1 MIISTTHAPPTAM
14 GVVNTTSKCVCMGV
28 YSVRYSSIMHRV
40 VVLIRC
46 VECAGS
52 VLFDI
57 LVFLVNR
64 QVLTGWSFR
73 MMAVNKRDVTKL
85 PHHVASEL
93 CTTRA
98 KYRQGKKLT
107 AVKVADNRILQQC
120 LIKSLMMICLSLV
133 DSFSGSLS
141 TLMPK
146 SFCYFCNV
154 IDHTRISVILVPH
167 FIAYHFVVSVQ

>member
-1 MIISTTHAPPTAM
+1 MTHALPNAI
-14 GVVNTTSKCVCMGV
+14 GVFNTTSKCVCVGI
-28 YSVRYSSIMHRV
+28 YSIRYSSLMHRV
-40 VVLIRC
+40 VVFIRC

-52 VLFDI
+52 ILFDI

-64 QVLTGWSFR
+64 QVLSGWSFCII
-73 MMAVNKRDVTKL
+73 AVNKREVTKL

-93 CTTRA
+93 CTTGT

-107 AVKVADNRILQQC
+107 AVKAADNRILQH
-120 LIKSLMMICLSLV
+120 LIKSLMMICLSLF
-133 DSFSGSLS
+133 DSFLGSLS

-146 SFCYFCNV
+146 SFCYFCNI
-154 IDHTRISVILVPH
+154 IDHTRSSVILVPC